1 MAYRMFW
8 KSKVTGKQNVGPVML
23 QELEDDEGS
32 WVEPLNEIEAKKLS
46 KRFNKDYQNADHWIE
61 RIEPADRV
69 SVVFY
74 NSGLPKVFETS
85 GQKLMS
91 KLNSFY
97 ISLWQDFDDLSLDHM
112 V

>member
-8 KSKVTGKQNVGPVML
+8 ESKVTGKQDVGPVML
-23 QELEDDEGS
+23 QELGDDKGS
-32 WVEPLNEIEAKKLS
+32 WVEPLNEEDAGKLC
-46 KRFNKDYQNADHWIE
+46 KRFNKNYQNAEHWIE
-61 RIEPADRV
+61 EIDPTDHI

-74 NSGLPKVFETS
+74 NGGLPKVFETS

-91 KLNSFY
+91 KLDDFY
-97 ISLWQDFDDLSLDHM
+97 ASLFE